1 MTKRERRRRSPDGLP
16 IDAKEWTEADWRD
29 LHEAMET
36 VKRKVKARHG
46 KDEDENEAAE
56 TEGEANARG
65 GHRPDVASVATG

>member
-36 VKRKVKARHG
+36 VKRKVKARHV
-46 KDEDENEAAE
+46 KDENEAAE
-56 TEGEANARG
+56 TEGEANTEDR
-65 GHRPDVASVATG
+65 HRPDVASVATG